1 MNSRTKAVVLIASTC
16 LVALVVMGAVLA
28 KTGLPEGAYKQLAVF
43 TEVLSRIKSDYVEE
57 PNMANVTLGA
67 LNGLL
72 ESIDPFAS
80 YLPAD
85 RYKEYLKN
93 HDASKGSVG
102 LALSKRYGYIG
113 VVDAVPGSPAAKA
126 GLTTGDMV
134 EAIKG
139 VGTRDLPLAYAD
151 LLLRGK
157 PGETVEI
164 TVLTMRHPEPRKIT
178 LTREVIE
185 YPPVRRK
192 MLADETG
199 YVQAESL
206 VPGRA
211 QEIARALTELQ
222 KQGAKR
228 LVLDLRHCTVGPPEE
243 GAVVANLFLDNGL
256 LTYLQGQRVA
266 RKDFEADPAK
276 IVSRLPLVVITNR
289 GTAGAA
295 EVAAAALL
303 DRKRAEVV
311 GERTYGDAAVRR
323 TINVDDGGA
332 IILSVAKYYSPSGK
346 AIQDTGVTPS
356 VLVGES
362 EPAGE
367 LEEEAPPARPE
378 TAPTPGEDN
387 LLKKAIEVLN
397 QKVAQAQGV
406 QSK

>member
-1 MNSRTKAVVLIASTC
+1 
-16 LVALVVMGAVLA
+16 
-28 KTGLPEGAYKQLAVF
+28 
-43 TEVLSRIKSDYVEE
+43 
-57 PNMANVTLGA
+57 
-67 LNGLL
+67 
-72 ESIDPFAS
+72 
-80 YLPAD
+80 
-85 RYKEYLKN
+85 
-93 HDASKGSVG
+93 
-102 LALSKRYGYIG
+102 
-113 VVDAVPGSPAAKA
+113 
-126 GLTTGDMV
+126 MV

-356 VLVGES
+356 FLVGES
-362 EPAGE
+362 EPTGE

-387 LLKKAIEVLN
+387 LLKKAIEVLH